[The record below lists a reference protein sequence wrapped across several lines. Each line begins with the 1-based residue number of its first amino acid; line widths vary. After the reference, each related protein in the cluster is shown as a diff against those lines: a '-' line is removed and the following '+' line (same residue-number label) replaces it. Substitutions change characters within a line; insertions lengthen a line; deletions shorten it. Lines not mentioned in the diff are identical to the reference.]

1 MIAVRRA
8 RPSDAPL
15 IGAVHVAAWRSAYP
29 GILPEDYLAGL
40 SVTRQA
46 AYYDRQIRGGGGVY
60 VAIASGQDVPS
71 GAGPRLVGYTTV
83 GRSAVT
89 LPGDFQGD
97 GEIETL
103 YVLDDWRE
111 RGVGR
116 RLIRTGA
123 AHLAAAGSRA
133 AFLWVL
139 RSNPKPLVLPAFGRA
154 ADRRVGDAC
163 GRHSGAASGVRVGP
177 DRAPDRGLAGRHNP
191 GGPSGQIPPVFP
203 LHQFSPGGRREARL
217 SSFCRCYDGVQVAAH
232 DGEHPWVIGDH

>member
-29 GILPEDYLAGL
+29 GILPEGYLAGL

-46 AYYDRQIRGGGGVY
+46 AYYDRQIRAGSGVY
-60 VAIASGQDVPS
+60 VAIASGQDVPG

-83 GRSAVT
+83 GRNGAV
-89 LPGDFQGD
+89 LPGGVRAD
-97 GEIETL
+97 GEVETL
-103 YVLDDWRE
+103 YVLDDWRD

-139 RSNPKPLVLPAFGRA
+139 RNNPSRWFYQRLGGRPVA
-154 ADRRVGDAC
+154 EADTRVAGVAVAQVAYAWDPIELLI
-163 GRHSGAASGVRVGP
+163 AASP
-177 DRAPDRGLAGRHNP
+177 
-191 GGPSGQIPPVFP
+191 
-203 LHQFSPGGRREARL
+203 
-217 SSFCRCYDGVQVAAH
+217 AA
-232 DGEHPWVIGDH
+232 

>member
-46 AYYDRQIRGGGGVY
+46 AFYDRQIRAGAGVY
-60 VAIASGQDVPS
+60 VAIASGQDVPR
-71 GAGPRLVGYTTV
+71 GDGPRVVGYTTV
-83 GRSAVT
+83 GRSTDAT
-89 LPGDFQGD
+89 LPSGLQAD

-123 AHLAAAGSRA
+123 AHLAAAGSRT

-139 RSNPKPLVLPAFGRA
+139 RNNPSRWFYQRLGGRPVA
-154 ADRRVGDAC
+154 ESDTRVAGVSVPQTAYAWDPIE
-163 GRHSGAASGVRVGP
+163 RLIAASP
-177 DRAPDRGLAGRHNP
+177 AT
-191 GGPSGQIPPVFP
+191 
-203 LHQFSPGGRREARL
+203 
-217 SSFCRCYDGVQVAAH
+217 
-232 DGEHPWVIGDH
+232 

>member
-8 RPSDAPL
+8 RPFDAPL

-29 GILPEDYLAGL
+29 GILPDAFLAGL

-46 AYYDRQIRGGGGVY
+46 AYYDRQIRSANGVY
-60 VAIASGQDVPS
+60 VAIASGQDVPGGS
-71 GAGPRLVGYTTV
+71 KPRLIGYTTV
-83 GRSAVT
+83 GRTWKA
-89 LPGDFQGD
+89 LPGGFAAD

-139 RSNPKPLVLPAFGRA
+139 RANPSRWFYQRLGGRPVA
-154 ADRRVGDAC
+154 ESTTRVAGVSVPQTAYAWNPIE
-163 GRHSGAASGVRVGP
+163 RLIAASP
-177 DRAPDRGLAGRHNP
+177 A
-191 GGPSGQIPPVFP
+191 I
-203 LHQFSPGGRREARL
+203 
-217 SSFCRCYDGVQVAAH
+217 
-232 DGEHPWVIGDH
+232 

>member
-29 GILPEDYLAGL
+29 GILPDPFLAGL

-46 AYYDRQIRGGGGVY
+46 AYYDRQIRSGSGVY
-60 VAIASGQDVPS
+60 VAIASGQDVPGGS
-71 GAGPRLVGYTTV
+71 GPRLVGYTTV
-83 GRSAVT
+83 GRTRGA
-89 LPGDFQGD
+89 LPGGVAAD

-139 RSNPKPLVLPAFGRA
+139 RGNPSRWFYQRLGGRPVAEA
-154 ADRRVGDAC
+154 ATRVAGVSVPQTAYAWDPIE
-163 GRHSGAASGVRVGP
+163 RLIAASP
-177 DRAPDRGLAGRHNP
+177 
-191 GGPSGQIPPVFP
+191 
-203 LHQFSPGGRREARL
+203 
-217 SSFCRCYDGVQVAAH
+217 AA
-232 DGEHPWVIGDH
+232 

>member
-40 SVTRQA
+40 SVSRQA
-46 AYYDRQIRGGGGVY
+46 AAYDRQIRAGAGVY
-60 VAIASGQDVPS
+60 VAVASGQDVTDGS
-71 GAGPRLVGYTTV
+71 GPRLVGYTTV
-83 GRSAVT
+83 GRART
-89 LPGDFQGD
+89 RLPGLCLAD
-97 GEIETL
+97 GEVETL
-103 YVLDDWRE
+103 YVLDDWRD

-139 RSNPKPLVLPAFGRA
+139 SNNPSRWFYQRLGGKPVAETETQVAGLMVPQTAFA
-154 ADRRVGDAC
+154 WDPIEKLI
-163 GRHSGAASGVRVGP
+163 AASP
-177 DRAPDRGLAGRHNP
+177 AP
-191 GGPSGQIPPVFP
+191 
-203 LHQFSPGGRREARL
+203 
-217 SSFCRCYDGVQVAAH
+217 
-232 DGEHPWVIGDH
+232 

>member
-29 GILPEDYLAGL
+29 GILPDSFLANL

-46 AYYDRQIRGGGGVY
+46 GYYDRQIRSANGVY
-60 VAIASGQDVPS
+60 VAIASGQDVPA
-71 GAGPRLVGYTTV
+71 GAKPRLVGYTTV
-83 GRSAVT
+83 GRTRGT
-89 LPGDFQGD
+89 LPGGFAAD

-111 RGVGR
+111 HGVGR

-133 AFLWVL
+133 AYLWVL
-139 RSNPKPLVLPAFGRA
+139 RANPSRWFYQRMGGRLVAEA
-154 ADRRVGDAC
+154 ETRVAGVTVPQTAYGWDPIE
-163 GRHSGAASGVRVGP
+163 RLIAASPAV
-177 DRAPDRGLAGRHNP
+177 
-191 GGPSGQIPPVFP
+191 
-203 LHQFSPGGRREARL
+203 
-217 SSFCRCYDGVQVAAH
+217 
-232 DGEHPWVIGDH
+232 